1 MPTNMAQLMLLPLI
15 VSCSN
20 TIQIGFT
27 FLVPADPGSP
37 EQSAVKRVCRGPTLR
52 YGPFTLYWRVALRSI
67 VAWPRSAGVV

>member
-20 TIQIGFT
+20 TIQIVFT
-27 FLVPADPGSP
+27 FLVPAYPGSP
-37 EQSAVKRVCRGPTLR
+37 EQSAVKRVCTLR